1 MRRATQRRASF
12 RSPCIPPSPAV
23 REAKSCLASF
33 TPRWLSL
40 WVSLASFYGGEDNV
54 LVGRLRARKP
64 RSRKTIDRTE
74 PNRKPR
80 RTISPERCLEPARA
94 EILSN
99 RYDPR
104 PQPLKRDAPFA
115 APRCCDGNPRVAR
128 DVLRRG

>member
-12 RSPCIPPSPAV
+12 RSPCLPPSPAV

-74 PNRKPR
+74 PNRLHATSLP
-80 RTISPERCLEPARA
+80 PESAKNDFRWEGRWS
-94 EILSN
+94 E
-99 RYDPR
+99 
-104 PQPLKRDAPFA
+104 
-115 APRCCDGNPRVAR
+115 
-128 DVLRRG
+128 